1 MGMLVTDRSKIY
13 VVCPANFATGGPE
26 VLHQLV
32 NVLNTCGRE
41 AYMYYLPSDHPDP
54 VHLEYAFYNNPF
66 VRNITDDSANILIM
80 PEVYPHGLYDSFS
93 KIQKVIWWLS
103 VDNYYDEPFNQSFEK
118 KFYAKCNRKLKKI
131 FKNITIFNLEKLRA
145 AFSIKFPLPESY
157 RNITHFAQ
165 SEYARQ
171 HLKNKNITS
180 VFHLSDYIN
189 DEFFKNAST
198 IQKEDLVL
206 YNPKKG
212 YEFTKKLIFQ
222 SPTFKWVPIEN
233 MTRHQVQEL
242 LKKAKVYIDFGSH
255 PGKDRIPREAAL
267 AGCCVITGRQGSAA
281 YYEDV
286 PISDDFKFKEDTHT
300 IPAICN
306 KISEC
311 FANYENMSQR
321 FESYRRIIANDKST
335 FELEVRT
342 QFGC

>member
-1 MGMLVTDRSKIY
+1 MGMSVSERSKIY

-54 VHLEYAFYNNPF
+54 IHSEYTSYNNPF
-66 VRNITDDSANILIM
+66 VREIDDDRANILIM
-80 PEVYPHGLYDSFS
+80 PEIYPHKLNDSFS

-103 VDNYYDEPFNQSFEK
+103 VDNYYDEPFNVSFQK
-118 KFYAKCNRKLKKI
+118 KFYEKCNKKVKKI
-131 FKNITIFNLEKLRA
+131 FKNITVFNLEKCRA
-145 AFSIKFPLPESY
+145 AFGKRFPLPESY

-171 HLKNKNITS
+171 HLMKKNITS

-189 DEFFKNAST
+189 EEFFKNAST

-212 YEFTKKLIFQ
+212 YEFTQKLISQ

-233 MTRHQVQEL
+233 MTRSQVQEL
-242 LKKAKVYIDFGSH
+242 LKKAKVYIDFGTH

-286 PISDDFKFKEDTHT
+286 PIPDDFKFNEDTHT
-300 IPAICN
+300 IPAICK
-306 KISEC
+306 KINEC
-311 FANYENMSQR
+311 FTDYEKMSQQ
-321 FESYRRIIANDKST
+321 FEPYRTIISNDKST